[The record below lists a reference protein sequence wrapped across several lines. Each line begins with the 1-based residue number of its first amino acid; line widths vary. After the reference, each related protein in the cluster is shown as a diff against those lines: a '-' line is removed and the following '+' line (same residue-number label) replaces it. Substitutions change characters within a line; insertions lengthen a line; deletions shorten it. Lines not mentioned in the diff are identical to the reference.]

1 MAGWDAD
8 DLGSPTEPSA
18 STSEAGGPPPVLAA
32 LAARALLA
40 ANARG
45 QPVTDVSLDLGL
57 SRVEV
62 TLTAEAALL
71 PNGARVAWSDLSRVA
86 AATGT
91 VGDRCFVVWADGE
104 IEEIARFSET
114 TNRRCS
120 LVATHGAPTLLVA
133 GVQMHRTVASNPLA
147 DARAKITAIAP
158 IRGAVLDTATGLGYT
173 AIEAARTADSVMTI
187 ELDPAVAEIAR
198 LNPWSRALFANPT
211 IRRRIGDSALV
222 LPDLPDR
229 AFQRIIHDP
238 PLFSLAGDLYSA
250 AFYAQLHR
258 LLVDQGRLFHYIG
271 NPASQSGARVTRGVV
286 RRLREAGFSRV
297 IAAPAA
303 FGVVAVR

>member
-1 MAGWDAD
+1 MAGCETD
-8 DLGSPTEPSA
+8 DPGAPTEASASPTA
-18 STSEAGGPPPVLAA
+18 AGGPPVLAA

-45 QPVTDVSLDLGL
+45 QPATEVSLDLGL

-62 TLTAEAALL
+62 TLTPEAALL
-71 PNGARVAWSDLSRVA
+71 PNGARVAWPDLARIA

-91 VGDRCFVVWADGE
+91 VGDRCFIVRADGE

-120 LVATHGAPTLLVA
+120 LVATQGAPTLLVA
-133 GVQMHRTVASNPLA
+133 GVQMHRTVASDPLT

-158 IRGAVLDTATGLGYT
+158 VRGAVLDTAMGLGYT
-173 AIEAARTADSVMTI
+173 AIEAARTASSVMTI

-198 LNPWSRALFANPT
+198 LNPWSRALFTNPT
-211 IRRRIGDSALV
+211 ISRRIGDSALV
-222 LPDLPDR
+222 VRDLPDR

-238 PLFSLAGDLYSA
+238 PLFSLAGDLYSG

-258 LLVDQGRLFHYIG
+258 LLADQGRLFHYIG
-271 NPASQSGARVTRGVV
+271 NPASPSGARVTRGVV

-297 IAAPAA
+297 TAAPSA